1 MTLSTLKR
9 IATATADA
17 ELTVYKEEEE
27 TMKNAINA
35 INEIKRTLSPK
46 GYNHACEDFAVFTYA
61 PGDLFAICVEART
74 CTSCWQVGHDEE
86 HVYAEVGERIKVS
99 SLLSDPDLDPFYS
112 EEDVEYFLSID
123 PDWNESL
130 PAPTVATT
138 VAELTVPEEVNEM
151 NNHKHPA
158 IGKLERDLAFE
169 SMLMEANKYPAVGR
183 LEQEKVINS
192 AKDGLDFNTNDTA
205 VHEEEAD
212 YMCTLKYDHGVEIF
226 MFHNPN
232 AGCNS
237 GEYHTLYINGVVL
250 DACRC
255 GNGCHHTAAINR
267 LEDEDY
273 VLFLLGEIEFDPRE
287 ESTVE
292 REYLD
297 AKERLER
304 RGINPDEVKYFTH
317 STEPTG
323 MGPIYRFVVRSFM
336 SPARLRRE
344 NKKLLSALV
353 EQKRDLSDFRDAD
366 IVETF
371 ETYNFD
377 TAIDIMDTLTD
388 LGYMRVY
395 DLFREDDFEEEG
407 GR

>member
-99 SLLSDPDLDPFYS
+99 SLLSDPDLDPLYS

-130 PAPTVATT
+130 PVPTVATT
-138 VAELTVPEEVNEM
+138 VAELTVPEE
-151 NNHKHPA
+151 
-158 IGKLERDLAFE
+158 
-169 SMLMEANKYPAVGR
+169 
-183 LEQEKVINS
+183 
-192 AKDGLDFNTNDTA
+192 
-205 VHEEEAD
+205 EEETMYD
-212 YMCTLKYDHGVEIF
+212 LKFDHGIEIS
-226 MFHNPN
+226 MIHNPE

-237 GEYHTLYINGVVL
+237 GEYHTLYIKDMEF

-255 GNGCHHTAAINR
+255 GNGCYGTVALNR
-267 LEDEDY
+267 LDDKEY
-273 VLFLLGEIEFDPRE
+273 VLVLLGEIEFDPYGE
-287 ESTVE
+287 CAVVS
-292 REYLD
+292 EYCR
-297 AKERLER
+297 AKDYLLEK
-304 RGINPDEVKYFTH
+304 GLNPDEVKYFTH

-336 SPARLRRE
+336 SPARLRKE
-344 NKKLLSALV
+344 NKKLLSTLV
-353 EQKRDLSDFRDAD
+353 EQKKALSDFRDAD
-366 IVETF
+366 IVEVF
-371 ETYNFD
+371 ETHSFD

-388 LGYMRVY
+388 LGYFKVY